1 MEPEQEKGK
10 RRNTEMIVISYVFI
24 ALFLSLA
31 AYLIWFNIARR
42 TGINKNVNN
51 TKQEA
56 VSTNVIRGSIL
67 TENGEQ
73 LAYSEVDYT
82 GNETRIYPY
91 GSLFAHVVG
100 YASNGRSGLEASE
113 NSTLQKSSS
122 SLLKQLKDTAKSEKR
137 RGDNLIVSL
146 NAALQQAAWNA
157 LGSYNGAVIVME
169 PDSGKILA
177 MVSKPDFDPNSIP
190 ELWDSMVD
198 EKTGGSTLLNRATQG
213 LYPPGST
220 FKILTTLAYLR
231 EHPEDYQNFS
241 YNCTG
246 YLQGD
251 EITIQCYNGEAHGQ
265 ENLEQAFA
273 YSCNTAFASIGTGL
287 DVSDF
292 RRTAEQF
299 LFNHSLPVDEIPYSQ
314 SEFSLN
320 RDSTADEKM
329 TTAFGQG
336 DTLVTPLHMALITS
350 TVANGGIMMK
360 PYLVSAVQSFDGET
374 VSTAKP
380 EIYDQLMT
388 VDESQTL
395 TKYMQ
400 DVVTEGTGA
409 GLSYENFSV
418 AGKTGS
424 AEYESNGTTGTHS
437 WFTGFSNVDDPDIV
451 VTVLAEDGGTGS
463 STAVPIAQQIFEAY
477 YTYVK

>member
-56 VSTNVIRGSIL
+56 VSSNVIRGSIL

-198 EKTGGSTLLNRATQG
+198 EKNGGSALLNRATQ
-213 LYPPGST
+213 
-220 FKILTTLAYLR
+220 
-231 EHPEDYQNFS
+231 
-241 YNCTG
+241 
-246 YLQGD
+246 
-251 EITIQCYNGEAHGQ
+251 
-265 ENLEQAFA
+265 
-273 YSCNTAFASIGTGL
+273 
-287 DVSDF
+287 
-292 RRTAEQF
+292 
-299 LFNHSLPVDEIPYSQ
+299 
-314 SEFSLN
+314 
-320 RDSTADEKM
+320 
-329 TTAFGQG
+329 
-336 DTLVTPLHMALITS
+336 
-350 TVANGGIMMK
+350 
-360 PYLVSAVQSFDGET
+360 
-374 VSTAKP
+374 
-380 EIYDQLMT
+380 
-388 VDESQTL
+388 
-395 TKYMQ
+395 
-400 DVVTEGTGA
+400 
-409 GLSYENFSV
+409 
-418 AGKTGS
+418 
-424 AEYESNGTTGTHS
+424 
-437 WFTGFSNVDDPDIV
+437 
-451 VTVLAEDGGTGS
+451 
-463 STAVPIAQQIFEAY
+463 
-477 YTYVK
+477 